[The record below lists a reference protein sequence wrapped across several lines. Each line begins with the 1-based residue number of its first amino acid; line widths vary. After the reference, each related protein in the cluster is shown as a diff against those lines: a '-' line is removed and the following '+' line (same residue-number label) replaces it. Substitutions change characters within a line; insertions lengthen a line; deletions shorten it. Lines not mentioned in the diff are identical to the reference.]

1 MKVYISFILF
11 YYIFAVTN
19 KKNLMSRDCIKAS
32 FYGILF
38 YYIFYNKKSL
48 MKEVIKKK
56 MKTLEYPYFK
66 RVSRIFSVYI

>member
-1 MKVYISFILF
+1 MNIFKLYLNKKKYMKVYISFILF
-11 YYIFAVTN
+11 YYIFEV
-19 KKNLMSRDCIKAS
+19 KKKKLMSRDCIKAS

-56 MKTLEYPYFK
+56 
-66 RVSRIFSVYI
+66 

>member
-1 MKVYISFILF
+1 MKIYISFILF
-11 YYIFAVTN
+11 YYIFEV
-19 KKNLMSRDCIKAS
+19 KKKKLMSRDCIKAS

-56 MKTLEYPYFK
+56 
-66 RVSRIFSVYI
+66 